1 MSISETFANT
11 VNQLT
16 PDLGPLY
23 EGSKS
28 YDLDNWK
35 FQQRALVGASGGAA
49 VAIPGLHLVG
59 LAADAAFLVNRMG
72 VASYGVGAII
82 GADSGA
88 GNILEHDDFPCVLAY
103 WSGERD
109 ITNALKGKAAADLST
124 KVGTKF
130 GTKFVGKAFTK
141 GVVKV
146 LLSSS
151 GYMVGQKLGGK
162 FMAKASAKFAAKF
175 AAKTA
180 GGFIVILG
188 PAVGAGVNIWLINSI
203 IDAAEEYY
211 RDKLAVACR

>member
-1 MSISETFANT
+1 MSIAETFANT
-11 VNQLT
+11 VNQMT
-16 PDLGPLY
+16 PDLGQLY

-28 YDLDNWK
+28 YNLDDWK
-35 FQQRALVGASGGAA
+35 LQQRALVGASGGAA
-49 VAIPGLHLVG
+49 VAVPGLHLVG

-82 GADSGA
+82 GANAGS
-88 GNILEHDDFPCVLAY
+88 GNILEQDDFPCVLAY
-103 WSGERD
+103 WSDERD
-109 ITNALKGKAAADLST
+109 VTQALKGKAAADLST
-124 KVGTKF
+124 KVGTKL

-141 GVVKV
+141 GVVKT
-146 LLSSS
+146 LLGSS
-151 GYMVGQKLGGK
+151 GYLVGQKLGGK

-175 AAKTA
+175 AGKGLA
-180 GGFIVILG
+180 GFVPFVG